1 MPFLLKSKSEGQM
14 ISAMPSHKFGI
25 PILGDKLH
33 LINALHQQLNYIDT
47 VAARGHNKN
56 LSHNHHSYELSPS
69 ALTLMATRHIT

>member
-1 MPFLLKSKSEGQM
+1 M

-47 VAARGHNKN
+47 VAARELFGSITKTFHTITIHMNY
-56 LSHNHHSYELSPS
+56 HHQ
-69 ALTLMATRHIT
+69 H